1 MAKEIQ
7 PKFKQS
13 KDEVSGEALK
23 EMRVNVPLTIG
34 EILDPSE
41 AKFYLD
47 SMTLMEANEN
57 GVLEPRVVDY
67 YVIVM
72 SGHRISLRKF
82 LFSCEETKKLATKS
96 GQELIDAI
104 HALQYTFQVVGISTG
119 ANNSSSITCIAT
131 PKKKA

>member
-13 KDEVSGEALK
+13 KEEVSGTQLE
-23 EMRVNVPLTIG
+23 EMRVNVPLTVG
-34 EILDPSE
+34 ETLDPE
-41 AKFYLD
+41 NAKFYLD
-47 SMTLMEANEN
+47 SMTLMEADEN
-57 GVLEPRVVDY
+57 GVMQPRTVEY

-82 LFSCEETKKLATKS
+82 LFSCEETKKLASKS
-96 GQELIDAI
+96 GQALIDAI

-131 PKKKA
+131 PKKK